1 MYQCEHCK
9 YESMYKYNVD
19 RHLVAKHKQL
29 KTETYQAHRNYASH
43 HPYGH
48 PYLSNANQQVNTYPQ
63 RTPWMVANNMEYGA
77 PTVMSVG
84 PNGPRAPTTVSVPPV
99 TGGVQQGGSAL
110 GVNPNSIQRGSGIG
124 DQFHRPPQNSIH
136 VGGLANNRA
145 PTTYRE
151 HGPTVRAPTTVSVP
165 PHRYQ
170 HGTGI
175 DETEESDSEE
185 EENENALRY
194 QHGTGIDEKEE
205 SDSEEEEN
213 ENVSDIND
221 ILRDISKTFTYLQ
234 QLREQYRDA
243 LPQIRELEGED
254 MESFLECYANFKA
267 YVLEEQEGLEG
278 TVCAKKT
285 QHGKDVD
292 DTEDDETDEEAV
304 DPGTDGS
311 DADTE
316 EGDTD
321 EESMDTEVEDIV
333 DDAEIEDIEF
343 EFDKIEEEEI
353 CKEQFFDFVFEAE
366 NFLDSKSKD
375 KLGKDLAE
383 EKRYLKICNGFE
395 QGLTDLP
402 QAVDDVI
409 EDLGDLIEE
418 WNERDG
424 KCFKTCSKRKIH
436 SLSNVANTLVDSE
449 LLMKMKKINTPKY
462 KFLRKM
468 LKPHVKSVE
477 KLADSNVSIHEKR
490 KTLQKSQVGEGILEA
505 AANLVIPYLERAK
518 KYGPNSL

>member
-1 MYQCEHCK
+1 MYIVHPCI
-9 YESMYKYNVD
+9 NN
-19 RHLVAKHKQL
+19 A
-29 KTETYQAHRNYASH
+29 YQQ
-43 HPYGH
+43 P
-48 PYLSNANQQVNTYPQ
+48 NTYPQ
-63 RTPWMVANNMEYGA
+63 RTPSMVANNMYYAEETRA
-77 PTVMSVG
+77 PTKMSFG

-136 VGGLANNRA
+136 VGGYAENRA

-151 HGPTVRAPTTVSVP
+151 PGPTVRAPTTVSVP
-165 PHRYQ
+165 P
-170 HGTGI
+170 
-175 DETEESDSEE
+175 
-185 EENENALRY
+185 LRY
-194 QHGTGIDEKEE
+194 QHGTGIDDEE

-221 ILRDISKTFTYLQ
+221 ILRDISKTFNYLK

-254 MESFLECYANFKA
+254 MESFLEDYANFKA

-333 DDAEIEDIEF
+333 DDPEIEDIEF

-449 LLMKMKKINTPKY
+449 ILMKMKKINTPKY

>member
-1 MYQCEHCK
+1 MLHQCSYCTYHTTV
-9 YESMYKYNVD
+9 KYNLR
-19 RHLVAKHKQL
+19 RHIKNKHENKPNRAPTTLSVGQDGGRAP
-29 KTETYQAHRNYASH
+29 TTVSVPPQRMGVQYGNGFQAATSHQHASNP
-43 HPYGH
+43 HPYVH
-48 PYLSNANQQVNTYPQ
+48 PYLNNANQQHNTYPQ
-63 RTPWMVANNMEYGA
+63 RTPSMVGNNMYYAEETRA

-84 PNGPRAPTTVSVPPV
+84 PNGPRA
-99 TGGVQQGGSAL
+99 
-110 GVNPNSIQRGSGIG
+110 
-124 DQFHRPPQNSIH
+124 H
-136 VGGLANNRA
+136 
-145 PTTYRE
+145 
-151 HGPTVRAPTTVSVP
+151 TTVSVP
-165 PHRYQ
+165 PHRSQ

-221 ILRDISKTFTYLQ
+221 ILRDISKTFFYLQ

-449 LLMKMKKINTPKY
+449 ILMKMKKINTPKY

-490 KTLQKSQVGEGILEA
+490 KTLQKSQVGEGILQA
-505 AANLVIPYLERAK
+505 AANLLIPYLEGAK
-518 KYGPNSL
+518 KRKYEL